1 MKHDDPV
8 QDAASLDEQPHAEST
23 FATLATPLVHE
34 ALEQVA
40 AIHAHASPESLHQL
54 RVALRRLRSLWWAY
68 APLLDREE
76 STRHRALYRYLAD
89 AAGKTRDWDILLE
102 LLAARTQ
109 STQWTGGE
117 GIAAEVPAGLLAERE
132 KTLAA
137 SRETL
142 MNADIRNVLH
152 DALADASKQLN
163 TAPERHALQK
173 FAAKRVRAAERSLR
187 KRMRAASHAKRKN
200 YDAMHDV
207 RKAGK
212 KVRYLLEFFGPVL
225 DVARHEDLLKR
236 LRKLQQCFGE
246 LNDVIASMTLLRE
259 NESLFGDAAV
269 AHEALAYLKRQ
280 RKQRQREAA
289 RLLAKA

>member
-8 QDAASLDEQPHAEST
+8 QDAMSLDDEPHAEST

-34 ALEQVA
+34 ALEQAA
-40 AIHAHASPESLHQL
+40 AIYAHASPESLHQL

-68 APLLDREE
+68 GPLLDRAENA
-76 STRHRALYRYLAD
+76 RHRALYRYLAE

-102 LLAARTQ
+102 LLAARTPRME
-109 STQWTGGE
+109 GE
-117 GIAAEVPAGLLAERE
+117 GNVADAPAALLAARER
-132 KTLAA
+132 TLAS

-142 MNADIRNVLH
+142 LNADIRNVLH
-152 DALADASKQLN
+152 DALAGASKQLN
-163 TAPERHALQK
+163 TAPERHALRK
-173 FAAKRVRAAERSLR
+173 FAAKRVRTAERSLR
-187 KRMRAASHAKRKN
+187 KRMRVASRAKRKN

-225 DVARHEDLLKR
+225 DAARHERVLKR

-246 LNDVIASMTLLRE
+246 LNDVISSISLLRD
-259 NESLFGDAAV
+259 NLNLFDDAEV
-269 AHEALAYLKRQ
+269 ANEALAYLKRQ
-280 RKQRQREAA
+280 RKQRRREAA